1 MTGRKYKKLGFA
13 AIVLAGAGVWLT
25 ARSTPWARARRALEK
40 GDPDRAV
47 EVLVE
52 ALGAKTWPPEKDE
65 AMRDLL
71 IKGYIG
77 KGAIEPAEEEL
88 KILREKYPTNT
99 TAPLGLGII
108 NLARDRGAFAVDYFN
123 EAIKLDPN
131 DIRPYLRLSRYYSG
145 CREYKKAESALA
157 AGLIRFPGD
166 ERLLRIQGDLFFNQG
181 MYLNALNQY
190 EPLLKSAPK
199 NRGLK
204 FQIATAFLYS
214 GELERASEIYSS
226 LRPAS
231 GTDEAIELALSKIL
245 FMRGKHKES
254 AAIHERL
261 YREDN
266 RRVTAGVAWAK
277 FLATDGRPAEA
288 EKILASMENI
298 LLPLGGDI
306 SSFKSAETFYDLDRL
321 QSIREAAR
329 DQHVNLTLAK
339 ANMAELSHR
348 YSDAE
353 QFLIQAMS
361 LDNGNFMILYEFAEL
376 ARLKNE
382 PEERLKWAD
391 RAVVLYHD
399 HPTAHLLKAGA
410 LLALRRTPDAID
422 EARTV
427 SAAYPRLSSAQALLS
442 RALLIENR
450 PKEALQVAEKSVQMN
465 YGDASAQLALAL
477 ALSSVGKKGEADSAF
492 RYALEI
498 DPSYAEARAEW
509 GRQLKA
515 QGMVKEANIQ
525 LQEAHRLEPVVY
537 KQPR

>member
-1 MTGRKYKKLGFA
+1 MTGRKYKNLGFA
-13 AIVLAGAGVWLT
+13 AIVLAGVGVWLT

-40 GDPDRAV
+40 GDPDGAV

-52 ALGAKTWPPEKDE
+52 ALGSKAWSPEKDE

-99 TAPLGLGII
+99 TAPLGLGVI

-123 EAIKLDPN
+123 EAIKIDPN
-131 DIRPYLRLSRYYSG
+131 DIRPYIRLGRYFCG

-157 AGLIRFPGD
+157 AGLVRFPGD
-166 ERLLRIQGDLFFNQG
+166 ERLLRIQGDLYFNQG
-181 MYLNALNQY
+181 MYQKAMNQY
-190 EPLLKSAPK
+190 EPLLKSSPK
-199 NRGLK
+199 NRDLMGQL
-204 FQIATAFLYS
+204 ATAFLFS
-214 GELERASEIYSS
+214 GDLDRASEIFTS
-226 LRPAS
+226 LRPTT
-231 GTDEAIELALSKIL
+231 GTDEGIELALSKIL
-245 FMRGKHKES
+245 FMRGKRKES
-254 AAIHERL
+254 AAIPERL

-266 RRVTAGVAWAK
+266 RRVMAGMIWAK

-288 EKILASMENI
+288 EKILASIENI

-329 DQHVNLTLAK
+329 DQHVNFTIAK

-348 YSDAE
+348 YSEAE
-353 QFLIQAMS
+353 QFLNQALS
-361 LDNGNFMILYEFAEL
+361 LDSGNFMTFYEFTEL

-391 RAVVLYHD
+391 RAVVLYND

-410 LLALRRTPDAID
+410 LLGLRRTPDAIV
-422 EARTV
+422 EAQTV
-427 SAAYPRLSSAQALLS
+427 AAAYPRLSSAQALLA

-450 PKEALQVAEKSVQMN
+450 PKEALPVAEKSVQLN
-465 YGDASAQLALAL
+465 YGDASAQLALAM

-509 GRQLKA
+509 GRHLKA
-515 QGMVKEANIQ
+515 QGRIQEANIQ

-537 KQPR
+537 KGPR